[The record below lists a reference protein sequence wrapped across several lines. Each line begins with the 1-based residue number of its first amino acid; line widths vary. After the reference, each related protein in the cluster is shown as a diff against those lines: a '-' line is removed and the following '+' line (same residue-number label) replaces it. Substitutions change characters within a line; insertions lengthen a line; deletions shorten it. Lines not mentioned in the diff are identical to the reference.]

1 MKTILITGCNRGIG
15 FEFVRQFSLMNINI
29 IATYRNKS
37 SSEELLSLEEK
48 SSNIALLELD
58 VSSNQS
64 IEEFVNSMSEKPIDI
79 YINNAGMMGSGARTF
94 GEVKGDRWLE
104 VFNVNTV
111 APLLLTQKLFGNFL
125 KGKDKKLVG
134 VYKFDK

>member
-1 MKTILITGCNRGIG
+1 MD
-15 FEFVRQFSLMNINI
+15 INI

-37 SSEELLSLEEK
+37 SSEELLSLVEK
-48 SSNIALLELD
+48 SSKIELLELD

-64 IEEFVNSMSEKPIDI
+64 IEKFANNLSDKPIDI
-79 YINNAGMMGSGARTF
+79 YINNAGMMGSGARSF

-111 APLLLTQKLFGNFL
+111 APLLLTQKLFSNFL
-125 KGKDKKLVG
+125 NVFHVFDRSMKL
-134 VYKFDK
+134 FF

>member
-15 FEFVRQFSLMNINI
+15 FELVRQFSLMDINI

-37 SSEELLSLEEK
+37 SSEELLSLAEK

-64 IEEFVNSMSEKPIDI
+64 IEEFGNSMSEKPIDI
-79 YINNAGMMGSGARTF
+79 YINNAGMMGTGARTF

-104 VFNVNTV
+104 VFNVNTI
-111 APLLLTQKLFGNFL
+111 APLLLTQKLFTNF
-125 KGKDKKLVG
+125 
-134 VYKFDK
+134 

>member
-1 MKTILITGCNRGIG
+1 MD
-15 FEFVRQFSLMNINI
+15 INI

-37 SSEELLSLEEK
+37 SSEELLSLAEK

-79 YINNAGMMGSGARTF
+79 Y
-94 GEVKGDRWLE
+94 K
-104 VFNVNTV
+104 
-111 APLLLTQKLFGNFL
+111 
-125 KGKDKKLVG
+125 
-134 VYKFDK
+134 